1 MTFGSW
7 QSFSIGGLHMASTRF
22 ARGLKRSALTV
33 ALGLCFAG
41 SVQAQS
47 SVGSVFGQTTSNGA
61 VTIQN
66 VATGTTRTITADA
79 SGNFTFS
86 SLSPGRYTVTSD
98 GVTREVLVQLGT
110 GSQVSFTGGGD
121 AGELGTITVVGRAA
135 INPVRE
141 RRVESTP

>member
-1 MTFGSW
+1 
-7 QSFSIGGLHMASTRF
+7 MASKQL
-22 ARGLKRSALTV
+22 ANGLKRSALTV

-41 SVQAQS
+41 AVQAQS
-47 SVGSVFGQTTSNGA
+47 SVGSVFGQTEANST

-110 GSQVSFTGGGD
+110 GSQVSFVGGD
-121 AGELGTITVVGRAA
+121 AVNLGTITVVGSAA
-135 INPVRE
+135 INPIDRSEEHTSELQSRE
-141 RRVESTP
+141 KLVCRRLLE